1 MNYLVVDDEPAI
13 CEGTIR
19 RLRKII
25 RPGDRILAAYSGEEA
40 LELLAVER
48 IAVLITDI
56 QMDALSGEH
65 IRFNGLRIL
74 HHNDHY
80 SLKTL
85 PEPCKSARVCGMMVQ
100 QRDGSV

>member
-56 QMDALSGEH
+56 QMDALSGLELIERAEKMQSIPMACIVITAH
-65 IRFNGLRIL
+65 EIF
-74 HHNDHY
+74 DY
-80 SLKTL
+80 
-85 PEPCKSARVCGMMVQ
+85 ARRAMELGV
-100 QRDGSV
+100 RD